1 MLQSG
6 SVETLRLLLDAE
18 CPVTKAKLN
27 DDLRW
32 YTVNVGDT
40 LLELTAKSCCK
51 KKGALVLDRIMAA
64 RNKERRNKHQCDSL
78 LGRKDACKYNYEELT
93 TLGKS

>member
-1 MLQSG
+1 M
-6 SVETLRLLLDAE
+6 ETLRLLLDAE

-27 DDLRW
+27 EDLRW

-64 RNKERRNKHQCDSL
+64 RNKERKNKHLGDSF

>member
-1 MLQSG
+1 M
-6 SVETLRLLLDAE
+6 ETPRLLLDAE

-27 DDLRW
+27 EDLRW

-40 LLELTAKSCCK
+40 LLELTAKSCCS

-64 RNKERRNKHQCDSL
+64 RNKERKNKIYGNSL
-78 LGRKDACKYNYEELT
+78 LGRKDALKYNFEELS
-93 TLGKS
+93 TLGKLF